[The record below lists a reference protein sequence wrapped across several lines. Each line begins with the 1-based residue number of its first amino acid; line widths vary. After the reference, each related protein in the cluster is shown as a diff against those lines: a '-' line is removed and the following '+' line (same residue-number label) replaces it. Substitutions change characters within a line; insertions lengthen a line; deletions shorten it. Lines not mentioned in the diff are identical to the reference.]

1 MPTIQLSKSAIDL
14 GIVAESAEPMLHFY
28 RDTLGLELEATLPM
42 PGGTT
47 MYRLTCGETVLKIL
61 IHEQTPTTS
70 AAPGGPRGASGI
82 RYFTLSVS
90 NLSEMTETCREA
102 GYAVPLGP
110 LEIRPGVN
118 IVMIE
123 DPEGNWLELLESQ

>member
-47 MYRLTCGETVLKIL
+47 MYRLICGETVLKIL
-61 IHEQTPTTS
+61 IHEQTPTTR
-70 AAPGGPRGASGI
+70 AAPGGPKGASGI

-90 NLSEMTETCREA
+90 NLIEMTETCREA